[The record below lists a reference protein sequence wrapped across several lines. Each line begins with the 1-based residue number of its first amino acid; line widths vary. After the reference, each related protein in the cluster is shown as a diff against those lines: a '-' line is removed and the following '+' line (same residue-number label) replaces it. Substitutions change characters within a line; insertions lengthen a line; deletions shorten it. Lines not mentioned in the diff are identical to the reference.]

1 MVQQYPD
8 GSSSAPA
15 SREQSQ
21 RLGKHLSNSTTLM
34 LPGSGHMLHYT
45 GAGKKAILEA
55 VRRFTALEENA
66 SRSELGISKWN
77 NAIAN
82 AVPALSDG

>member
-1 MVQQYPD
+1 
-8 GSSSAPA
+8 
-15 SREQSQ
+15 
-21 RLGKHLSNSTTLM
+21 
-34 LPGSGHMLHYT
+34 MLHYT

-82 AVPALSDG
+82 ARPYRMADLLLLRWTIENIW